1 MKKFLWVLCALTM
14 ALAVLFVYS
23 GFGRRTDVYVGA
35 FALSEDGK
43 TLTLHTGIWS
53 SMGYTRAV
61 RTKRVGET
69 LQCTFYTA
77 FGGLNSKIGAQNV
90 FTVPVEGCN
99 SIAFFRGDGR
109 WDIVL
114 QKDPATGEWER
125 TRT

>member
-1 MKKFLWVLCALTM
+1 MKKSLWVLCALM
-14 ALAVLFVYS
+14 MVLAVLFVCS

-35 FALSEDGK
+35 FEASADGK

-61 RTKRVGET
+61 RTKQVGDT

-90 FTVPVEGCN
+90 FTVPVEGC
-99 SIAFFRGDGR
+99 SQVAFFRGDGQ

-114 QKDPATGEWER
+114 QKDPATGAWDWCK
-125 TRT
+125 

>member
-1 MKKFLWVLCALTM
+1 MKKSLWVLCALMM

-23 GFGRRTDVYVGA
+23 GFGRRTDVYVEEA
-35 FALSEDGK
+35 VPSADGK

-61 RTKRVGET
+61 RTKQVGDT

-90 FTVPVEGCN
+90 FTVPVEGC
-99 SIAFFRGDGR
+99 SQVAFFRGDGQ

-114 QKDPATGEWER
+114 QKDPATGAWDWCK
-125 TRT
+125 

>member
-1 MKKFLWVLCALTM
+1 MKKSLWVLCALM
-14 ALAVLFVYS
+14 MSLAVLFVYS
-23 GFGRRTDVYVGA
+23 GFGRRSDVYVGA
-35 FALSEDGK
+35 FEASADGK

-61 RTKRVGET
+61 RTKQVGDT

-90 FTVPVEGCN
+90 FTVPVEGC
-99 SIAFFRGDGR
+99 SQVAFFRGDGQ

-114 QKDPATGEWER
+114 QKDPATGAWDWCK
-125 TRT
+125 

>member
-1 MKKFLWVLCALTM
+1 MKKSLWVLCARMM

-23 GFGRRTDVYVGA
+23 GFGRRTDVYVA
-35 FALSEDGK
+35 EAVPSVDGK

-61 RTKRVGET
+61 RTKQVGDT

-90 FTVPVEGCN
+90 FTVPVEGC
-99 SIAFFRGDGR
+99 SQVAIFRGDGQ

-114 QKDPATGEWER
+114 QKDPATGAWDWCK
-125 TRT
+125 

>member
-1 MKKFLWVLCALTM
+1 MKKFLWVLCALMMT
-14 ALAVLFVYS
+14 LAVLFVYS
-23 GFGRRTDVYVGA
+23 GFGRRTDVYVA
-35 FALSEDGK
+35 EAVPSADDK

-61 RTKRVGET
+61 RTKQVGGT
-69 LQCTFYTA
+69 LQCTFYTT
-77 FGGLNSKIGAQNV
+77 FGGLNSKIGARNV
-90 FTVPVEGCN
+90 FVVPVESCS
-99 SIAFFRGDGR
+99 SIAFFRGDGQ

>member
-1 MKKFLWVLCALTM
+1 MKKFLWVLCAVLLVL
-14 ALAVLFVYS
+14 ALLFVYS
-23 GFGRRTDVYVGA
+23 GFGRRTDVYVA
-35 FALSEDGK
+35 EVVPSVDGK
-43 TLTLHTGIWS
+43 TLTMHTGIWS

-61 RTKRVGET
+61 RTKQVGDT

-99 SIAFFRGDGR
+99 SIAFFRGDGQ

>member
-1 MKKFLWVLCALTM
+1 MKKVIWALCALM
-14 ALAVLFVYS
+14 VVLALLFVYS
-23 GFGRRTDVYVGA
+23 GFGRRTDVYVVDA
-35 FALSEDGK
+35 VPSADGK

-61 RTKRVGET
+61 RTKWVGDT

-90 FTVPVEGCN
+90 FVVPVEDC
-99 SIAFFRGDGR
+99 SCIAFYRGDGQ

-114 QKDPATGEWER
+114 QKDPVTGAWER
-125 TRT
+125 KLA